1 MLFLLQLL
9 GPGQGSTLIDDIN
22 ITHMSPRI
30 VRKRGFIAV
39 PQDGLIIPTASL
51 RFNLDPYHTS
61 SEQEISLSLQRT
73 GLWDKILSASAGSA
87 EKAGLSLKIRSLLG
101 LPLSSFLP
109 FSAGQPQLFALS
121 RTLLRIWASAPH
133 KPIVILDEVSSWLD
147 SETESILIDILRD
160 ELRDYTVVMIAHRVA
175 GIMGAMRP
183 GIDAIATMQDGG
195 LQTVSI
201 VASSG

>member
-51 RFNLDPYHTS
+51 HFNLDPYHTS
-61 SEQEISLSLQRT
+61 SEQEISLT

-87 EKAGLSLKIRSLLG
+87 EKAGLSLKIRSLLD

-109 FSAGQPQLFALS
+109 FSAGQLQLFALS
-121 RTLLRIWASAPH
+121 RTLLRIWASTPH
-133 KPIVILDEVSSWLD
+133 KPIVILDEVSSLLD

-201 VASSG
+201 IASSG

>member
-1 MLFLLQLL
+1 
-9 GPGQGSTLIDDIN
+9 
-22 ITHMSPRI
+22 MSPRI

-87 EKAGLSLKIRSLLG
+87 EKAGLSLKIQSLLD

-109 FSAGQPQLFALS
+109 FSAWQLQLFAWS
-121 RTLLRIWASAPH
+121 RTLLRIWASTPH
-133 KPIVILDEVSSWLD
+133 KPIVILDEVGSSLD
-147 SETESILIDILRD
+147 SQTESILIDILRD

-175 GIMGAMRP
+175 GIMAAMRP

-201 VASSG
+201 IASSGWLRTFNMAWRVASSDTE